1 MLCGPDLNSSV
12 LSSHLSASSPSQLG
26 NTLPQLNIPS
36 PSFVAGE
43 FGGFS
48 FQSDSGNAFGDTE
61 LGEEGVLLRPDFDFD
76 EEGNIIE
83 LSMDGGLEVQVETP
97 ARPQDEHSEV
107 PEDVAGH
114 PQVGFLYSTV
124 K

>member
-1 MLCGPDLNSSV
+1 M
-12 LSSHLSASSPSQLG
+12 G

-43 FGGFS
+43 IGSFS
-48 FQSDSGNAFGDTE
+48 FQSDSGNTFGDMA

-83 LSMDGGLEVQVETP
+83 LAAIDGRLEVQVETP
-97 ARPQDEHSEV
+97 VRPQEHAEV
-107 PEDVAGH
+107 PEDVTMP
-114 PQVGFLYSTV
+114 PQVSLI
-124 K
+124 